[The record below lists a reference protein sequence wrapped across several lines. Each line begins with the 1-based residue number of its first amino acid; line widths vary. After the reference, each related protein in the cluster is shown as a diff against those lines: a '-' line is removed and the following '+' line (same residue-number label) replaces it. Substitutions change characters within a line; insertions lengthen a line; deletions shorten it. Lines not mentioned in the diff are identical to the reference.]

1 VPGPHDVTVPVV
13 VRAAG
18 ARAEPGAPRSP
29 RAAVLSAARR
39 GAARRRFMP
48 MGSMYDL
55 IRMMGHLSEDV
66 TQVYTRQLLCGVAHI
81 HKVSARARGP
91 RLARPS
97 TPGRSRAATRR
108 VRLVRE
114 EGRDVSS

>member
-1 VPGPHDVTVPVV
+1 
-13 VRAAG
+13 
-18 ARAEPGAPRSP
+18 
-29 RAAVLSAARR
+29 
-39 GAARRRFMP
+39 